1 MSPLAAQRRRNATT
15 DPRRLTSEAL
25 PIGLPFRVIEGRHFQ
40 VVDDSQ
46 RSSRQ
51 EHVWVAA
58 RIRRRRRRPSR
69 HACILQRWPGRRRL
83 RIQPRRRSRCRTR
96 TRQPRVV
103 TTRLKDGGA
112 GGEKGGG
119 GRRLR
124 AADGANRVAPARGP
138 AAEHQVALRKG
149 REGESVGGVGGGK
162 RRGKAAALHAGSNRP
177 ATLWPLHRINRPG
190 NEAIS

>member
-58 RIRRRRRRPSR
+58 RILKWNPS
-69 HACILQRWPGRRRL
+69 PGL
-83 RIQPRRRSRCRTR
+83 VRSH
-96 TRQPRVV
+96 V
-103 TTRLKDGGA
+103 
-112 GGEKGGG
+112 
-119 GRRLR
+119 
-124 AADGANRVAPARGP
+124 RVAAG
-138 AAEHQVALRKG
+138 AL
-149 REGESVGGVGGGK
+149 
-162 RRGKAAALHAGSNRP
+162 AALSSSLP
-177 ATLWPLHRINRPG
+177 LAT
-190 NEAIS
+190 